1 MNAHTPEC
9 CDILVY
15 DIMETL
21 GLEVPFKK
29 PVIEIYSLIIGYS
42 LR

>member
-15 DIMETL
+15 DIMETV
-21 GLEVPFKK
+21 GLELAFWK